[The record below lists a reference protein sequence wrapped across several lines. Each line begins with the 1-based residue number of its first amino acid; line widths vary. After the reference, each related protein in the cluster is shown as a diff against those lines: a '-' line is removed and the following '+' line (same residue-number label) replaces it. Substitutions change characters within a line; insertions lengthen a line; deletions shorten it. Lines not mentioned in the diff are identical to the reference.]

1 MIRKFNRL
9 ILIVSVTTLLLG
21 GIASCS
27 AKPTSSRQQ
36 RAASESNDGRE
47 QSAEDAV
54 AANQVVELRRRVGQT
69 VTVVGRVGRAAKSTG
84 SGHQFLN
91 FDGSEL
97 SAVCFREDVAK
108 FTDGEPADLYRDQRV
123 ELTGKLELYRG
134 KLQIRLNRPEQIRIV
149 IDGDGPG
156 VENTAAGSLP
166 KPIELKRIGT
176 DAWLSPAGL
185 KYAGRDPEGRTRLD
199 HVRRHMRDDPRR
211 DGPHGVFDGEEGV
224 ALATID
230 EAWRLIHTKKIRPQ
244 TENGRSAYTVSMG
257 RRVGYLGGTLGASR
271 DHPPLDRVFIV
282 VEADSANI
290 VTAFPK

>member
-1 MIRKFNRL
+1 MIRNFNRL
-9 ILIVSVTTLLLG
+9 VLIVSVATLLLG

-27 AKPTSSRQQ
+27 AEPTTPRQQ
-36 RAASESNDGRE
+36 RAATEPSS
-47 QSAEDAV
+47 QSADDAI
-54 AANQVVELRRRVGQT
+54 AANQVVELRRRVGRT

-97 SAVCFREDVAK
+97 SAICFKEDVAK
-108 FTDGEPADLYRDQRV
+108 FTDGEPADVYRDQRV

-134 KLQIRLNRPEQIRIV
+134 KLQIRLTGPDQIRIV
-149 IDGDGPG
+149 KDGDEPG
-156 VENTAAGSLP
+156 SGSPASGSLP

-230 EAWRLIHTKKIRPQ
+230 EAWRLIQAKKIRPQ

-257 RRVGYLGGTLGASR
+257 HRVGFLGGTLGASR

-282 VEADSANI
+282 VEADTTNI